1 MSPTHEV
8 ASLTLDEEI
17 AAWDRAETLY
27 ATQERILVPVVSV
40 VKGGVIVDIGLPA
53 FLPSRMMA
61 TGKPVPGSKDAMKG
75 TQVKVVVSSYNR
87 SARSIVV
94 SGVEETPEEF
104 LERCGHIASNPD
116 SYSTIDATVL
126 SVMPY
131 GVFLKASGVVGLLHK
146 SEISWDKNNQDP
158 LGFTPGQ
165 VVRVSVLPFGESCR
179 VCFTMRDPDDA
190 PFLVASR
197 HAETR
202 EPQDALVI
210 GALPFGLRVEIN
222 GAHSMIHHSKLD
234 GEPLAELVSVGSVPE
249 EAREEA
255 RKVVREKS
263 RDNTAELLRR
273 YPVGTVLSVV
283 IDKVDIDAER
293 IDCSLSR

>member
-1 MSPTHEV
+1 MSPTQEV
-8 ASLTLDEEI
+8 ASLSLDEEI

-53 FLPSRMMA
+53 FLPGRMMA
-61 TGKPVPGSKDAMKG
+61 TGKPVPGCQDAMIG
-75 TQVKVVVSSYNR
+75 TKVKVVVSSYNR

-94 SGVEETPEEF
+94 SGVEETHEEF
-104 LERCGHIASNPD
+104 LERCGHISPDPD

-146 SEISWDKNNQDP
+146 SEISWGKNDQAP
-158 LGFTPGQ
+158 LGFSPGQ
-165 VVRVSVLPFGESCR
+165 VVRVAVLPFGKSCR
-179 VCFTMRDPDDA
+179 VCFTTKDPNDS
-190 PFLVASR
+190 PLLVASR

-202 EPQDALVI
+202 ESQDAIVV

-222 GAHSMIHHSKLD
+222 GAHSMIHHSKLE
-234 GEPLAELVSVGSVPE
+234 GAPLAELVPVRSVAE
-249 EAREEA
+249 EDREEA
-255 RKVVREKS
+255 RKIMKGRS
-263 RDNTAELLRR
+263 RDNTMELLRR
-273 YPVGTVLSVV
+273 YPIGTVLSVV
-283 IDKVDIDAER
+283 IDSVDIDAER

>member
-1 MSPTHEV
+1 MSTTQEV
-8 ASLTLDEEI
+8 ASLSLDEEI

-53 FLPSRMMA
+53 FLPGRMMA
-61 TGKPVPGSKDAMKG
+61 TGKPVPGCQDAMAG
-75 TQVKVVVSSYNR
+75 TKVKVVVSSYNR

-94 SGVEETPEEF
+94 SGVEETLEEF
-104 LERCGHIASNPD
+104 LERCGHIAPNPD

-131 GVFLKASGVVGLLHK
+131 GVFLKADGVVGLLHK
-146 SEISWDKNNQDP
+146 SEISWGKNDQAP
-158 LGFTPGQ
+158 LGFSPGQ
-165 VVRVSVLPFGESCR
+165 VVSVAVLPFGRSCR
-179 VCFTMRDPDDA
+179 VCFTMKDPNDS
-190 PFLVASR
+190 PLLVASR

-202 EPQDALVI
+202 ESQDAVVV

-222 GAHSMIHHSKLD
+222 GAHSMIHHSKLE
-234 GEPLAELVSVGSVPE
+234 GAPLAELVPVRSVAE
-249 EAREEA
+249 EDREEA
-255 RKVVREKS
+255 RKIMKGRS
-263 RDNTAELLRR
+263 RDNTMELLRR
-273 YPVGTVLSVV
+273 YPIGTVLSVV
-283 IDKVDIDAER
+283 IDSVDIDAER